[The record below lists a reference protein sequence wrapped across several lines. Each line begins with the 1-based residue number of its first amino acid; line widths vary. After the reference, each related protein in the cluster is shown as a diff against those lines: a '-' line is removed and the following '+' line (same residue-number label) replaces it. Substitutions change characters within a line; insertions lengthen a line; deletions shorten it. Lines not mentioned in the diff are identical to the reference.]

1 MAKTLVALGAVVS
14 LAVALIFVAL
24 LGFDHKKGCGTGTPG
39 APAPVDVRALAYPTP
54 GGGTQPAD
62 VYLPAG
68 GGAGTPTPV
77 PIVVFVHGGGF
88 FFGDRHELDGA
99 AKATAAHGM
108 IAVNIDYTLDAPRWP
123 REPDQVRAAIAWARS
138 QAPSWGG
145 DPARMATFGDSAGG
159 NLAVQVAASG
169 DHSGLQAAV
178 SWSGP
183 MDLSNLTSAVATSGT
198 DYQKLSSIADPFI
211 YLGCLPF
218 LCPQT
223 YTAASPALSA
233 TPGAPPMYLAN
244 SQTELVPLA
253 QQEEM
258 AATLARLGV
267 PHQTAV
273 VPGTGHATAY
283 ADQQTAPTLA
293 WLDTTLGFTT
303 PPPPAPSAPASGA
316 QLVANPATPG
326 GGGAGG
332 FTAGQL
338 AVANA
343 VVGAGK
349 GMNVPEN
356 GIIVALATA
365 QTESGLRNLAN
376 DGTDPRL
383 EADQKDVS
391 RSLALPH
398 DGVGHDHGSLG
409 PLQAQYPWWG
419 SLEELMTPAIA
430 AQKFYAKLLVVPG
443 WEQMP
448 VTVAAQTVQ
457 QSANPGAYAAAETTA
472 RSVYA
477 QTSGAAAIPPSVKV
491 GDPTA
496 GAAGAGGGCGGNTA
510 GAAGAGPVGVVA
522 NGVSVTLP
530 PQAGVAGTLTFPD
543 QASATAAAAALS
555 YLGEPYSWGGGGPG
569 GPSTGIHDGGVAD
582 SFGDYAKAGFD
593 CSSLTEYGYAK
604 AGIDIT
610 RSTGSQWEGGGA
622 GPHYAYTDA
631 QPGDLL
637 YYGSPT
643 HHVAMYLGKVGDR
656 QLMVEAPQSGD
667 VVKVSTVRTGELV
680 GVARP
685 AAKGAKQ

>member
-68 GGAGTPTPV
+68 GGAGTSTPV

-99 AKATAAHGM
+99 AKAAAAHGF
-108 IAVNIDYTLDAPRWP
+108 ISVNIDYTLDAPRWP

-145 DPARMATFGDSAGG
+145 DPSRMATWGDSAGG

-183 MDLSNLTSAVATSGT
+183 MDLSNLTSAVAASGT

-223 YTAASPALSA
+223 YTAASPALSTSA
-233 TPGAPPMYLAN
+233 GAPPMYLAN

-273 VPGTGHATAY
+273 VAGTGHATAY

-293 WLDTTLGFTT
+293 WLDQTLGFTPPPP
-303 PPPPAPSAPASGA
+303 PPPPAAAAQLAAQTGSGAPAQAPGA
-316 QLVANPATPG
+316 DGLSDVQRAT
-326 GGGAGG
+326 A
-332 FTAGQL
+332 A
-338 AVANA
+338 AI
-343 VVGAGK
+343 VGAGK

-356 GIIVALATA
+356 GIVVALAVA

-391 RSLALPH
+391 RSLQLAH
-398 DGVGHDHGSLG
+398 DGSVTTTGR
-409 PLQAQYPWWG
+409 W
-419 SLEELMTPAIA
+419 TPSSSSTR
-430 AQKFYAKLLVVPG
+430 G
-443 WEQMP
+443 
-448 VTVAAQTVQ
+448 
-457 QSANPGAYAAAETTA
+457 
-472 RSVYA
+472 
-477 QTSGAAAIPPSVKV
+477 GAAWKS
-491 GDPTA
+491 
-496 GAAGAGGGCGGNTA
+496 
-510 GAAGAGPVGVVA
+510 
-522 NGVSVTLP
+522 
-530 PQAGVAGTLTFPD
+530 
-543 QASATAAAAALS
+543 
-555 YLGEPYSWGGGGPG
+555 
-569 GPSTGIHDGGVAD
+569 
-582 SFGDYAKAGFD
+582 
-593 CSSLTEYGYAK
+593 
-604 AGIDIT
+604 
-610 RSTGSQWEGGGA
+610 
-622 GPHYAYTDA
+622 
-631 QPGDLL
+631 
-637 YYGSPT
+637 
-643 HHVAMYLGKVGDR
+643 
-656 QLMVEAPQSGD
+656 
-667 VVKVSTVRTGELV
+667 
-680 GVARP
+680 
-685 AAKGAKQ
+685 